1 MALRRVAITGVGLI
15 TAVGVGRD
23 ETWDGLI
30 NGRSGIGPIT
40 SFDTEGYRTTFGAEV
55 KDFDPTTVMDL
66 KNARKADR
74 YSQFAVCAA
83 QEAFDQADL
92 GEFDPDRAGVVIGS
106 GIGGMHTFE
115 EQHSKLIARGPSRVS
130 PMFIPMMIG
139 DMAAGLVSIH
149 LGFKGPNYSTVSACA
164 SGGHAIGVSYQHIAS
179 GDADI
184 MIAGGA
190 EASVCPMALAGFSSL
205 KALSSNNDNPSKAS
219 RPFDK
224 DRDGFVLGEGAGVVV
239 LEDMDRAVARGA
251 TIIAEF
257 AGFGMTGDAYHMT
270 QPDNSGTGA
279 FNAMKRAMEMGGI
292 KPEDVG
298 YINAHGTSTHFNDK
312 IESGAIR
319 RLFGSHADDLA
330 VSSTKSMMGHLLGAA
345 GGVECGV
352 IALALQKGILP
363 PTINYETP
371 DPECD
376 LFYCPNE
383 AVKKQVTAALS
394 NSFGFGGHNVSLAVK
409 AWKE

>member
-139 DMAAGLVSIH
+139 DMA
-149 LGFKGPNYSTVSACA
+149 
-164 SGGHAIGVSYQHIAS
+164 
-179 GDADI
+179 
-184 MIAGGA
+184 
-190 EASVCPMALAGFSSL
+190 
-205 KALSSNNDNPSKAS
+205 
-219 RPFDK
+219 
-224 DRDGFVLGEGAGVVV
+224 
-239 LEDMDRAVARGA
+239 
-251 TIIAEF
+251 
-257 AGFGMTGDAYHMT
+257 
-270 QPDNSGTGA
+270 
-279 FNAMKRAMEMGGI
+279 
-292 KPEDVG
+292 
-298 YINAHGTSTHFNDK
+298 
-312 IESGAIR
+312 
-319 RLFGSHADDLA
+319 
-330 VSSTKSMMGHLLGAA
+330 
-345 GGVECGV
+345 
-352 IALALQKGILP
+352 
-363 PTINYETP
+363 
-371 DPECD
+371 
-376 LFYCPNE
+376 
-383 AVKKQVTAALS
+383 
-394 NSFGFGGHNVSLAVK
+394 
-409 AWKE
+409 